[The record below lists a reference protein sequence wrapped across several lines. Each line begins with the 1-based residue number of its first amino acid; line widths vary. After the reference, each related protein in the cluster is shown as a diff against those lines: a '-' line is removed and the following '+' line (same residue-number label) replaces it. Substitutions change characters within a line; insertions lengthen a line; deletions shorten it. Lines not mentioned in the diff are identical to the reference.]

1 MYKLFGVYHTT
12 NFVHFS
18 LPSLLLTTVSMKAI
32 PRTPSATVGKSCSS
46 AVGVRPSFLAET
58 VSAKLRYILAKD
70 SNNPSGC
77 PAGIR
82 VLCVS
87 IARAVK
93 LTRLIQH
100 FDDQIVRVFVGP
112 FQATVFTINANAD
125 RILLTSRYLRC
136 QQHSFRAIFK
146 TQ

>member
-1 MYKLFGVYHTT
+1 LATSMEAHDNHKIFGQKTSFCPKIIYKLFGVYHTT

-82 VLCVS
+82 VLCV
-87 IARAVK
+87 AKELKV
-93 LTRLIQH
+93 
-100 FDDQIVRVFVGP
+100 
-112 FQATVFTINANAD
+112 
-125 RILLTSRYLRC
+125 
-136 QQHSFRAIFK
+136 
-146 TQ
+146 